1 MLSFLDYRRRG
12 MAFVFR
18 VSLEFA
24 LWSVWGR
31 AYTCHCSRVFILE
44 P

>member
-1 MLSFLDYRRRG
+1 MSFLDYRCRG

-31 AYTCHCSRVFILE
+31 ACTCYCSFVFILE